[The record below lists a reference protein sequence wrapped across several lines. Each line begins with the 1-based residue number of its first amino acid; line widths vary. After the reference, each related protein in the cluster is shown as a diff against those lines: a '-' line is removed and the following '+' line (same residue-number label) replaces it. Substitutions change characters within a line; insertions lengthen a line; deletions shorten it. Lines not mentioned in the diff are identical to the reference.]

1 MEELYNS
8 RKNKGESLARFCL
21 LCYDSIIAWEAKI
34 CKLFAKFPKDL
45 MHILW

>member
-8 RKNKGESLARFCL
+8 SKNKGQRLARFCW
-21 LCYDSIIAWEAKI
+21 LCYDSIIAREANI

-45 MHILW
+45 LHIL